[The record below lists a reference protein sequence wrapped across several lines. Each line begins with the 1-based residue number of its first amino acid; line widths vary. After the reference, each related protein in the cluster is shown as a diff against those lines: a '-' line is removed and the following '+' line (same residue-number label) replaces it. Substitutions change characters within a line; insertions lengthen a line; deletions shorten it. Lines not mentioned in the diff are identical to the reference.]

1 MSFTTF
7 QNQQYLNLE
16 TFRKNGQGIKTPVW
30 FAQEGN
36 ALYIWTQ
43 ADSGKAKRI
52 RREAPVSV
60 NIAPCKPDGSLLGEW
75 VPAQASRDDSIAAV
89 EQVRKLMIKKYGLVF
104 HAFALMG
111 KLRKAQYT
119 TLKIE
124 AHQ

>member
-1 MSFTTF
+1 MSFPTF

-30 FAQEGN
+30 FAQEDN

-75 VPAQASRDDSIAAV
+75 VPAQASRDDSAAAV
-89 EQVRKLMIKKYGLVF
+89 AHVRKLMVKKYGLMF
-104 HAFALMG
+104 HAFALRG

-124 AHQ
+124 PKQ

>member
-1 MSFTTF
+1 MSYPTF

-43 ADSGKAKRI
+43 ADSGKAKRV

-60 NIAPCKPDGSLLGEW
+60 NIAPCRGDGHLLGDW
-75 VPAQASRDDSIAAV
+75 VPAQAIRDDSPAAV
-89 EQVRKLMIKKYGLVF
+89 EQVRKLMIKKYGIAF
-104 HAFALMG
+104 HLFGLMG
-111 KLRKAQYT
+111 LFSRKRYT
-119 TLKIE
+119 ALKITSG
-124 AHQ
+124 